1 MELKGKYRLSYTLD
15 RELMDMVIEVELRQI
30 EGLMKKGQN
39 VWEGFAKL
47 NGKEYSDYDLTHCV
61 NARLA
66 AERIGHNLR
75 EEIKV
80 TSKKVGSSF
89 RVKKEELI

>member
-1 MELKGKYRLSYTLD
+1 MELNGKYRLSYTLD
-15 RELMDMVIEVELRQI
+15 REFMDMVVEVELRKI

-47 NGKEYSDYDLTHCV
+47 NGREYFDYDLTHCI

-66 AERIGHNLR
+66 AERIGHDLR
-75 EEIKV
+75 EDIKA
-80 TSKKVGSSF
+80 TAKKVGTSF